1 MALRSSKSYFNAEV
15 SGSAEN
21 LRAFRIRGEIHFP
34 NCRFLLGLGQ
44 PPGPP
49 KLRLCMSTATNGQR
63 TILVVDDFDDTR
75 LLLRTWLERRG
86 FRVVEAE
93 NGIQAINQA
102 ETESPDLIIMDMQ
115 MPQLDGLS
123 ATRRIRNLESMNSVP
138 IVAVSAYGAD
148 QFREQALAA
157 GCNEYVSTPFEPA
170 TLEGIIRD
178 LVHP

>member
-1 MALRSSKSYFNAEV
+1 
-15 SGSAEN
+15 
-21 LRAFRIRGEIHFP
+21 
-34 NCRFLLGLGQ
+34 
-44 PPGPP
+44 
-49 KLRLCMSTATNGQR
+49 MSTATNGPR

-93 NGIQAINQA
+93 NGIQAIDRA

-123 ATRRIRNLESMNSVP
+123 ATRRIRKLESMNSVP

-170 TLEGIIRD
+170 TLEGIIRA

>member
-1 MALRSSKSYFNAEV
+1 
-15 SGSAEN
+15 
-21 LRAFRIRGEIHFP
+21 
-34 NCRFLLGLGQ
+34 
-44 PPGPP
+44 
-49 KLRLCMSTATNGQR
+49 MSTATNGPR

-93 NGIQAINQA
+93 NGLQAINQA

-123 ATRRIRNLESMNSVP
+123 ATRRIRKLESMNSVP

-148 QFREQALAA
+148 QFRELALAA

-170 TLEGIIRD
+170 TLEGIIRN